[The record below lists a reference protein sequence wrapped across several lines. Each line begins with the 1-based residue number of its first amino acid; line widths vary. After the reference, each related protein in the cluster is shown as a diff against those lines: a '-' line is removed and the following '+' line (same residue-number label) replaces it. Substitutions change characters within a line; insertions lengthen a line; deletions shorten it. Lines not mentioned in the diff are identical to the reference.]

1 MKSIFALI
9 FLLFEVS
16 IHLLFL
22 SLHESRFNP
31 VMLGGKKKVIH
42 TNTNLQLETAGLRKY
57 VWPFVTTRH

>member
-22 SLHESRFNP
+22 SLHESCFNP

-42 TNTNLQLETAGLRKY
+42 TNTNLQLQTAGLRKY
-57 VWPFVTTRH
+57 V

>member
-1 MKSIFALI
+1 MKSIFSVI
-9 FLLFEVS
+9 FLLFKVS

-42 TNTNLQLETAGLRKY
+42 TNTNLQLQTAGLRKY
-57 VWPFVTTRH
+57 V

>member
-31 VMLGGKKKVIH
+31 VMLGGKKKVTH

-57 VWPFVTTRH
+57 V

>member
-16 IHLLFL
+16 LHLLFL

-42 TNTNLQLETAGLRKY
+42 TNTNLQLQTAGLRKY
-57 VWPFVTTRH
+57 V